1 MTDIEN
7 GMHNIWL
14 PYTQMQNHLPQLE
27 IETAKDSQIFLKDG
41 RTLIDGIASWWS
53 VAHGYQN
60 PQIISAMQKQIAKLS
75 HITLAGFANDTTYQL
90 AHKICN
96 FTAMDYVFFSDSGS
110 TAIEVAMK
118 MAWQYFINIKKPQK
132 TKFLAFSNSYH
143 GDTTGAMSLA
153 DLSCGMHQKFQHLL
167 INNFNY
173 KIPSNNNEIDDFA
186 IFIAKNHHKIAA
198 IFIEPMVQCAGGMK
212 FHTAEILSSISDIA
226 KKYEILLIIDECA
239 TGFYRTGIKFAHQ
252 YGKDVKA
259 DILVIGKAL
268 TGGMITLGATLTNSK
283 IFNSFKG
290 DNLDNVLMH
299 GPTFMGNPIAC
310 SAANASIDIFSNS
323 NYQEK
328 IANDEQFLKEEFA
341 IITKANNIKE
351 VRILGLIAVIEFIK
365 IDWQEIIAL
374 RKKAIK
380 LGIFIRPFSNC
391 LYLMPALN
399 INRKDLSY
407 LTNKVIEL
415 IID

>member
-41 RTLIDGIASWWS
+41 RILIDGIASWWS

-60 PQIISAMQKQIAKLS
+60 PQIIAAMQKQIAKLS

-132 TKFLAFSNSYH
+132 TKFLAFNNSYH

-153 DLSCGMHQKFQHLL
+153 DLSCGMHKKFQHLL
-167 INNFNY
+167 IDNFNL
-173 KIPSNNNEIDDFA
+173 KIPNNNNEIDDFA
-186 IFIAKNHHKIAA
+186 IFIAQNHHKIAA

-252 YGKDVKA
+252 YGNCVKA

-310 SAANASIDIFSNS
+310 SAANASLDIFNNS

-328 IANDEQFLKEEFA
+328 IANDEKFLKEELK
-341 IITKANNIKE
+341 IITKAKNIKE

-365 IDWQEIIAL
+365 IDWLEIIIL

-407 LTNKVIEL
+407 LANKVMEL